1 MISDCATARVTGPN
15 AISKLIFP
23 AFISKLVSSGA
34 TWGSKCPST
43 HDVDDVDDVDGIP
56 PSPFVRTLSGVKYGD
71 ESTKQSLDLY
81 YPEDYASRHLG
92 VRDETKDGTDKR
104 DDGSEHPSQLPV
116 FIHIHGGGWS
126 RGDKN
131 NRFYGVPSVC
141 RTMASAGCLSIAV
154 GYRLGEYPRFV
165 EDACLGIRWIYDN
178 VSKLGGDKQNMFLAG
193 HSAGGHIASLIMVR
207 HETFLQQPHSIPP
220 DFLRGMILLSGVYD
234 LFEPMKKASIDVK
247 NKWYKLAYV
256 RPAFG
261 TDAQLLL
268 ENSPLLLLNPDA
280 KNGLET
286 DSSKRNSKLVDSV
299 VGSPTLSK
307 QNSPLLH
314 KTKSIRRSRSSLKK
328 MVGKIKEKGAVGKN
342 NEDETYGDCNVTITD
357 NSDIKHKEC
366 KTREV
371 VESDDGDVKNKNSS
385 DGGNDISSIA
395 VNTALPPTLIMNAS
409 YDMGL
414 ELNGELMCKAMSK
427 YTEVE
432 HVRIPS
438 TNHASISW
446 NEDAAVAMKTFIK
459 SKIFRLDEEE
469 SSLKM

>member
-268 ENSPLLLLNPDA
+268 ENSPLLLLDPDA

-286 DSSKRNSKLVDSV
+286 NALEEKVELID
-299 VGSPTLSK
+299 
-307 QNSPLLH
+307 SPLLD
-314 KTKSIRRSRSSLKK
+314 
-328 MVGKIKEKGAVGKN
+328 KIKSVGLGGLGAVASLPKKVVKKRLKDAGEN
-342 NEDETYGDCNVTITD
+342 NNDDDTNGNSNDDISS

-366 KTREV
+366 ENREV
-371 VESDDGDVKNKNSS
+371 VETNDIEDVKNKGKS
-385 DGGNDISSIA
+385 DGCDVFM

-409 YDMGL
+409 HDMGL
-414 ELNGELMCKAMSK
+414 ELNGELMCNAMSK

-432 HVRIPS
+432 YVRVPH
-438 TNHASISW
+438 TDHASLCW
-446 NEDAAVAMKTFIK
+446 NKEAAEKMKKFVQSHLCSPDK
-459 SKIFRLDEEE
+459 EGKVGD
-469 SSLKM
+469 